1 MPGNTPQRLRGQV
14 AVVTGA
20 GRGFGRSIALKLAAE
35 GAAVAL
41 LARSGE
47 QLRGVA
53 TEAGAAGGRALAIE
67 TDVTDP
73 AQVARACA
81 AARDAFGPP
90 TLLVSNAAVPG
101 PFGPVWEVDVDKW
114 WRSEALHIRAP
125 QLLMRTLLPEMIA
138 RRAGRVICISAV
150 AARMT
155 LPFLSA
161 YSVGKAALNKLVEMA
176 AAEAAAH
183 GVQVFAVEPGFV
195 VTQLGED
202 TYNDLDARRHM
213 PHMLQY
219 LDAGRQRPD
228 ALADLERTAERC
240 VQLAS
245 GRYDALSGRFME
257 LGDPI
262 DEWQRAALAQAAA
275 AAAAAPPVRP

>member
-1 MPGNTPQRLRGQV
+1 MPGNTTQRLAGKV

-20 GRGFGRSIALKLAAE
+20 GRGFGRSIAMKLAAE

-41 LARSGE
+41 LARSGG
-47 QLRGVA
+47 QLRAVA
-53 TEAGAAGGRALAIE
+53 AEIASRGGRALSVE

-73 AQVARACA
+73 QQVARACA
-81 AARDAFGPP
+81 AARAAFGPV

-101 PFGPVWEVDVDKW
+101 PFGPVWEVDIDQW
-114 WRSEALHIRAP
+114 WRSEAIHIRAP
-125 QLLMRTLLPEMIA
+125 QLLMHALMPEMIA
-138 RRAGRVICISAV
+138 RRSGRVIVISAV

-183 GVQVFAVEPGFV
+183 AVQVFAVEPGFV

-202 TYNDLDARRHM
+202 TYNDPDARRHM
-213 PHMLQY
+213 PHMLEY
-219 LDAGRQRPD
+219 LEQGRARPD

-262 DEWQRAALAQAAA
+262 DEWARTALAQAAA
-275 AAAAAPPVRP
+275 APPPRP

>member
-1 MPGNTPQRLRGQV
+1 MPGNTTQRLAGQV

-20 GRGFGRSIALKLAAE
+20 GRGFGRSIAMKLAAE

-41 LARSGE
+41 LARSGG
-47 QLRGVA
+47 QLRAVA
-53 TEAGAAGGRALAIE
+53 AEIASQGGRALSVE

-73 AQVARACA
+73 QQVARACA
-81 AARDAFGPP
+81 AARAAFRPV

-101 PFGPVWEVDVDKW
+101 PFGPVWEVDIDRW
-114 WRSEALHIRAP
+114 WRSEAIHIRAP
-125 QLLMRTLLPEMIA
+125 QLLMHALMPEMIA
-138 RRAGRVICISAV
+138 RRSGRVIVISAV

-183 GVQVFAVEPGFV
+183 AVQVFAVEPGFV

-202 TYNDLDARRHM
+202 TYNDPDARRHM
-213 PHMLQY
+213 PHMLEY
-219 LDAGRQRPD
+219 LEQGRARPD

-262 DEWQRAALAQAAA
+262 DEWARTALAQAAA
-275 AAAAAPPVRP
+275 APPPRP

>member
-1 MPGNTPQRLRGQV
+1 M
-14 AVVTGA
+14 
-20 GRGFGRSIALKLAAE
+20 KLAAE

-47 QLRGVA
+47 QLRAVA
-53 TEAGAAGGRALAIE
+53 AEIESRGGRALSAA

-73 AQVARACA
+73 QQVARACA
-81 AARDAFGPP
+81 AARAAFGPV

-101 PFGPVWEVDVDKW
+101 PFGPVWEVDIDQW
-114 WRSEALHIRAP
+114 WRSEAIHIRAP
-125 QLLMRTLLPEMIA
+125 QLLMHALMPEMIA
-138 RRAGRVICISAV
+138 RRSGRVIVISAV

-183 GVQVFAVEPGFV
+183 AVQVFAVEPGFV

-202 TYNDLDARRHM
+202 TYNDPDARRHM
-213 PHMLQY
+213 PHMLEY
-219 LDAGRQRPD
+219 LEQGRARPD

-262 DEWQRAALAQAAA
+262 DEWARTALAQAAA
-275 AAAAAPPVRP
+275 APPPRP

>member
-1 MPGNTPQRLRGQV
+1 MPGSTTQRLAGQV

-20 GRGFGRSIALKLAAE
+20 GRGFGRSIAMKLAAE

-47 QLRGVA
+47 QLRAVA
-53 TEAGAAGGRALAIE
+53 AEIESRGGRALSAA

-73 AQVARACA
+73 QQVARACA
-81 AARDAFGPP
+81 AARAAFGPV

-101 PFGPVWEVDVDKW
+101 PFGPVWEVDIDQW
-114 WRSEALHIRAP
+114 WRSEAIHIRAP
-125 QLLMRTLLPEMIA
+125 QLLMHALMPEMIA
-138 RRAGRVICISAV
+138 RRSGRVIVISAV

-183 GVQVFAVEPGFV
+183 AVQVFAVEPGFV

-202 TYNDLDARRHM
+202 TYNDPDARRHM
-213 PHMLQY
+213 PHMLEY
-219 LDAGRQRPD
+219 LEQGRARPD

-262 DEWQRAALAQAAA
+262 DEWARTALAQAAA
-275 AAAAAPPVRP
+275 VPPART

>member
-1 MPGNTPQRLRGQV
+1 MQAGSIQRLKGQV

-20 GRGFGRSIALKLAAE
+20 GRGFGRSIALRLAAD

-41 LARSGE
+41 LARSGD
-47 QLRGVA
+47 QLRAVA
-53 TEAGAAGGRALAIE
+53 AEIHSQGGRALIAE

-81 AARDAFGPP
+81 AARAAFGPV

-101 PFGPVWEVDVDKW
+101 PFGPVWEVDIDGW
-114 WRSEALHIRAP
+114 WRSAAIHIRAP
-125 QLLMRTLLPEMIA
+125 QLLMHALMPEMIE
-138 RRAGRVICISAV
+138 RRSGRVIVVSAV
-150 AARMT
+150 AARLT

-183 GVQVFAVEPGFV
+183 GVQVFAIEPGFV

-202 TYNDLDARRHM
+202 TYNDPDARRYM
-213 PHMLQY
+213 PHMLEY
-219 LDAGRQRPD
+219 LDAGRRRAD

-245 GRYDALSGRFME
+245 GRYDALSGRFLE

-262 DEWQRAALAQAAA
+262 DEWQRAALAQGATV
-275 AAAAAPPVRP
+275 APLRT

>member
-1 MPGNTPQRLRGQV
+1 MPGNTTQRLAGQV

-20 GRGFGRSIALKLAAE
+20 GRGFGRSIAMKLAAE

-47 QLRGVA
+47 QLRAVA
-53 TEAGAAGGRALAIE
+53 AEIESRGGRALSAA

-73 AQVARACA
+73 QQVARACA
-81 AARDAFGPP
+81 AARAAFGPV

-101 PFGPVWEVDVDKW
+101 PFGPVWEVDIDQW
-114 WRSEALHIRAP
+114 WRSEAIHIRAP
-125 QLLMRTLLPEMIA
+125 QLLMHALMPEMIA
-138 RRAGRVICISAV
+138 RRSGRVIVISAV

-183 GVQVFAVEPGFV
+183 AVQVFAVEPGFV

-202 TYNDLDARRHM
+202 TYNDPDARRHM
-213 PHMLQY
+213 PHMLEY
-219 LDAGRQRPD
+219 LEQGRARPD

-262 DEWQRAALAQAAA
+262 DEWARTALAQAAA
-275 AAAAAPPVRP
+275 APPART

>member
-1 MPGNTPQRLRGQV
+1 MPGNTPQRLPGQV

-20 GRGFGRSIALKLAAE
+20 GRGFGRAIALELAAE

-47 QLRGVA
+47 QLRAVA
-53 TEAGAAGGRALAIE
+53 AEITASGGRALAAE
-67 TDVTDP
+67 ADVTDP

-81 AARDAFGPP
+81 AARAAFGPP

-101 PFGPVWEVDVDKW
+101 PFGPVWEVDVEKW
-114 WRSEALHIRAP
+114 WRSEAIHIRAP
-125 QLLMRTLLPEMIA
+125 QLLMHALMPEMIA
-138 RRAGRVICISAV
+138 RRSGRVIVISAV

-183 GVQVFAVEPGFV
+183 AVQVFAVEPGFV

-202 TYNDLDARRHM
+202 TYNDPDARRHM
-213 PHMLQY
+213 PHMLEY
-219 LDAGRQRPD
+219 LEQGRARPD

-262 DEWQRAALAQAAA
+262 DEWARTALAQAAA
-275 AAAAAPPVRP
+275 APPPRP

>member
-1 MPGNTPQRLRGQV
+1 MPGSTTQRLAGQV

-20 GRGFGRSIALKLAAE
+20 GRGFGRSIAMKLAAE

-47 QLRGVA
+47 QLRAVA
-53 TEAGAAGGRALAIE
+53 AEIESRGGRALSAA

-73 AQVARACA
+73 QQVARACA
-81 AARDAFGPP
+81 AARAAFGPV

-101 PFGPVWEVDVDKW
+101 PFGPVWEVDIDQW
-114 WRSEALHIRAP
+114 WRSEAIHIRAP
-125 QLLMRTLLPEMIA
+125 QLLMHALMPEMIA
-138 RRAGRVICISAV
+138 RRSGRVIVISAV

-183 GVQVFAVEPGFV
+183 AVQVFAVEPGFV

-202 TYNDLDARRHM
+202 TYNDPDARRHM
-213 PHMLQY
+213 PHMLEY
-219 LDAGRQRPD
+219 LEQGRARPD

-262 DEWQRAALAQAAA
+262 DEWARTALAQAAA
-275 AAAAAPPVRP
+275 APPART

>member
-1 MPGNTPQRLRGQV
+1 MPGSTTQRLAGQV

-20 GRGFGRSIALKLAAE
+20 GRGFGRSIAMKLAAE

-47 QLRGVA
+47 QLRAVA
-53 TEAGAAGGRALAIE
+53 AEIESRGGRALSAA

-73 AQVARACA
+73 QQVARACA
-81 AARDAFGPP
+81 AARAAFGPV

-101 PFGPVWEVDVDKW
+101 PFGPVWEVDIDQW
-114 WRSEALHIRAP
+114 WRSEAIHIRAP
-125 QLLMRTLLPEMIA
+125 QLLMHALMPEMIA
-138 RRAGRVICISAV
+138 RRSGRVIVISAV

-183 GVQVFAVEPGFV
+183 AVQVFAVEPGFV

-202 TYNDLDARRHM
+202 TYNDPDARRHM
-213 PHMLQY
+213 PHMLEY
-219 LDAGRQRPD
+219 LEQGRARPD

-245 GRYDALSGRFME
+245 GRYDALSGRFLE

-262 DEWQRAALAQAAA
+262 DEWARTALAQAAA
-275 AAAAAPPVRP
+275 APPPRP